1 MGSELKMPNDNFSH
15 TAQQKGTSDKKNVLK
30 QNTEIA
36 PNSPKLRKQCSI
48 KHINPNI
55 CLQQLL
61 NHHNHVGGKTP

>member
-15 TAQQKGTSDKKNVLK
+15 TAQKNGISDKKNVLK
-30 QNTEIA
+30 QNTEIS
-36 PNSPKLRKQCSI
+36 PNSPKLHKQCSI

-61 NHHNHVGGKTP
+61 NHHNHVGEKTP